1 MLKLKG
7 LISKDTIDKVFEY
20 ARVEEVISD
29 FIALKKTGANFKGLS
44 PFTNEK
50 TPSFIVS
57 PSKQIWKDFS
67 SGKGGNV
74 IAFLMEHEQ
83 FNYPESVRYLANK
96 YNIEVIETTDKF
108 ENVEERNARESLF
121 IINSFAQEY
130 FQNILS
136 KEDIVKDYLINRG
149 LSASTIDNFN
159 IGFSP
164 DFKNSFYNK
173 SIENGFTRDYL
184 IDTGLVIANEDNYV
198 DRFRGRIMF
207 PIKSISGRIL
217 GFGGRIIN
225 SNKKLAKYINSPE
238 SKIYNKSK
246 TLYGIYESK
255 QFIVKDD
262 VCYLVEG
269 YMDVVQLHE
278 HGIKNVLAS
287 SGTSLTKD
295 QIILIKR
302 LTSNIVILFD
312 GDQAGLSASLRSIDM
327 ILEEGLN
334 VRICPLPNGEDPDS
348 FVKKH
353 KRNKMINYIDE
364 QSKDLIDF
372 ILSVNKEYKND
383 EDKKVNI
390 IKSILKSISLIPDS
404 LKQEVYIKKLSSVL
418 SIDES
423 SLFRSFSTIETAKKI
438 QKTKIPNNSGD
449 NLYKVK
455 TSKKE
460 NRSEYIYQ
468 LERQIISI
476 LLKYGAE
483 EIIFE
488 DVILNKNEKGDIVEN
503 KKEIRSKVFEKIYLD
518 LQQDEIEFTHEP
530 FKEIYNKL
538 INSFHNQNL
547 VSIDSF
553 INDLEPSSS
562 KIVSDI
568 LINDEK
574 YQLHD
579 WEKKNIYV
587 KKIGSE
593 LSQLVNE
600 TILNMRRYLIDKKIN
615 ELQDNS
621 NDNKEKVLEEVM
633 SYYSLKK
640 LLSAKLNRVV

>member
-1 MLKLKG
+1 M
-7 LISKDTIDKVFEY
+7 ISKETIDKVFEY

-83 FNYPESVRYLANK
+83 FNYPESIRYLANK
-96 YNIEVIETTDKF
+96 YNIEIIETTNKS
-108 ENVEERNARESLF
+108 ENVEERNVRESLF
-121 IINSFAQEY
+121 IINSYAQEF

-136 KEDIVKDYLINRG
+136 KEDN
-149 LSASTIDNFN
+149 
-159 IGFSP
+159 
-164 DFKNSFYNK
+164 
-173 SIENGFTRDYL
+173 TRDYL
-184 IDTGLVIANEDNYV
+184 IDRGLSDSTIENFSIGFSPDLKNSFYKNASENGFTKDYLIETGLVISNEDTHF

-217 GFGGRIIN
+217 GFGGRIID
-225 SNKKLAKYINSPE
+225 SNKKIAKYINSPE

-312 GDQAGLSASLRSIDM
+312 GDEAGLSASLRSIDM

-334 VRICPLPNGEDPDS
+334 VRICPFPDGEDPDS
-348 FVKKH
+348 FVKKN
-353 KRNKMINYIDE
+353 KRDKMVAYIDE

-372 ILSVNKEYKND
+372 ILSINKEYKND
-383 EDKKVNI
+383 EDKKVAL

-423 SLFRSFSTIETAKKI
+423 SLFRSFSTIETGKKI
-438 QKTKIPNNSGD
+438 QKAKTRNYSRNNV
-449 NLYKVK
+449 LKVE

-460 NRSEYIYQ
+460 NTSEYIYQ

-483 EIIFE
+483 EILFE
-488 DVILNKNEKGDIVEN
+488 DIILNKNEKGDIVES
-503 KKEIRSKVFEKIYLD
+503 KKQIRSKVFEKIYLD
-518 LQQDEIEFTHEP
+518 LQQDEIEFTHGP

-538 INSFHNQNL
+538 INSLHNQKL

-553 INDLEPSSS
+553 INDLEPNSS

-600 TILNMRRYLIDKKIN
+600 TILNMRRYLIDKKIT

-621 NDNKEKVLEEVM
+621 KDDKDEVLEEVM

>member
-1 MLKLKG
+1 M
-7 LISKDTIDKVFEY
+7 ISKETIDKVFEF

-83 FNYPESVRYLANK
+83 FNYPESIRYLANK
-96 YNIEVIETTDKF
+96 YNIEIIETNDKN
-108 ENVEERNARESLF
+108 ENSEERNKRESLF

-130 FQNILS
+130 FQNVVL
-136 KEDIVKDYLINRG
+136 KEVDVKNYLKERG
-149 LSASTIDNFN
+149 LSDSTIVNFN

-164 DFKNSFYNK
+164 NKKNSFYKNASEK
-173 SIENGFTRDYL
+173 GFSIDYL
-184 IDTGLVIANEDNYV
+184 IETGLVISNENNHI

-207 PIKSISGRIL
+207 PIKSISGRVI
-217 GFGGRIIN
+217 GFGGRIID
-225 SNKKLAKYINSPE
+225 SNKKIAKYINSPE

-255 QFIVKDD
+255 QFIVKND
-262 VCYLVEG
+262 VCFLVEG

-278 HGIKNVLAS
+278 HGIKNVLAT

-302 LTSNIVILFD
+302 LTSNIIILFD
-312 GDQAGLSASLRSIDM
+312 GDQAGLSASMRSIDM

-334 VRICPLPNGEDPDS
+334 VKICQFPDGEDPDS
-348 FVKKH
+348 FVKKYKH
-353 KRNKMINYIDE
+353 DKMIEYIDQE
-364 QSKDLIDF
+364 SKDLIDF
-372 ILSVNKEYKND
+372 IISVNNEFEKD
-383 EDKKVNI
+383 EDKKVDL
-390 IKSILKSISLIPDS
+390 IKSILKSISLIPDL

-418 SIDES
+418 SIEES
-423 SLFRSFSTIETAKKI
+423 SLFKSFSNIKVGKKLQKSKSRQYSKNIVKIES
-438 QKTKIPNNSGD
+438 P
-449 NLYKVK
+449 
-455 TSKKE
+455 KKE
-460 NRSEYIYQ
+460 DKSGYIYQ

-476 LLKYGAE
+476 LLKYGVE
-483 EIIFE
+483 EIVFE
-488 DVILNKNEKGDIVEN
+488 DIFLNKNEKGDIVESR
-503 KKEIRSKVFEKIYLD
+503 KEIRSKVYEKIYLD
-518 LQQDEIEFTHEP
+518 LQQDEIEFTHGP

-547 VSIDSF
+547 ISIDSF
-553 INDLEPSSS
+553 INDLEPNSS

-600 TILNMRRYLIDKKIN
+600 TILNMRRYLIDKKIH

-621 NDNKEKVLEEVM
+621 NNETNKVLEEVM
-633 SYYSLKK
+633 SYYRLKK

>member
-1 MLKLKG
+1 MKKLII
-7 LISKDTIDKVFEY
+7 LISKETIDKVFEFG
-20 ARVEEVISD
+20 RVEEVISD

-83 FNYPESVRYLANK
+83 FNYPESIRYLANK
-96 YNIEVIETTDKF
+96 YNIEIIETNDKN
-108 ENVEERNARESLF
+108 ENSEERNKRESLF

-130 FQNILS
+130 FQNVVL
-136 KEDIVKDYLINRG
+136 KEVDVKNYLKERG
-149 LSASTIDNFN
+149 LSDSTIVNFN

-164 DFKNSFYNK
+164 DKKNSFYKNASEK
-173 SIENGFTRDYL
+173 GFSIDYL
-184 IDTGLVIANEDNYV
+184 IETGLVISNENNHI

-207 PIKSISGRIL
+207 PIKSISGRVI
-217 GFGGRIIN
+217 GFGGRIID
-225 SNKKLAKYINSPE
+225 SNKKIAKYINSPE

-255 QFIVKDD
+255 QFIVKND
-262 VCYLVEG
+262 VCFLVEG

-278 HGIKNVLAS
+278 HGIKNVLAT

-302 LTSNIVILFD
+302 LTSNIIILFD
-312 GDQAGLSASLRSIDM
+312 GDQAGLSASMRSIDM

-334 VRICPLPNGEDPDS
+334 VKICQFPDGEDPDS
-348 FVKKH
+348 FVKKYKH
-353 KRNKMINYIDE
+353 DKMIEYIDQE
-364 QSKDLIDF
+364 SKDLIDF
-372 ILSVNKEYKND
+372 IISVNNEFEKD
-383 EDKKVNI
+383 EDKKVDL
-390 IKSILKSISLIPDS
+390 IKSILKSISLIPDL

-418 SIDES
+418 SIEES
-423 SLFRSFSTIETAKKI
+423 SLFRSFSNIKVGKKLQKSKSRQYSKNIVKIES
-438 QKTKIPNNSGD
+438 P
-449 NLYKVK
+449 
-455 TSKKE
+455 KKE
-460 NRSEYIYQ
+460 DKSGYIYQ

-476 LLKYGAE
+476 LLKYGVE
-483 EIIFE
+483 EIVFE
-488 DVILNKNEKGDIVEN
+488 DIFLNKNEKGDIVESR
-503 KKEIRSKVFEKIYLD
+503 KEIRSKVYEKIYLD
-518 LQQDEIEFTHEP
+518 LQQDEIEFTHGP

-547 VSIDSF
+547 ISIDSF
-553 INDLEPSSS
+553 INDLEPNSS

-600 TILNMRRYLIDKKIN
+600 TILNMRRYLIDKKIH

-621 NDNKEKVLEEVM
+621 NNETNKVLEEVM
-633 SYYSLKK
+633 SYYRLKK

>member
-1 MLKLKG
+1 M
-7 LISKDTIDKVFEY
+7 ISKETIDKVFEF

-83 FNYPESVRYLANK
+83 FNYPESIRYLANK
-96 YNIEVIETTDKF
+96 YNIEIIETNDKY
-108 ENVEERNARESLF
+108 ENSEERNKRESLF

-130 FQNILS
+130 FQNVVL
-136 KEDIVKDYLINRG
+136 KEVDVKNYLKERG
-149 LSASTIDNFN
+149 LSDSTIVNFN

-164 DFKNSFYNK
+164 DKKNSFYKNASEK
-173 SIENGFTRDYL
+173 GFSIDYL
-184 IDTGLVIANEDNYV
+184 IETGLVISNENNHI

-207 PIKSISGRIL
+207 PIKSISGRVI
-217 GFGGRIIN
+217 GFGGRIID
-225 SNKKLAKYINSPE
+225 SNKKIAKYINSPE

-255 QFIVKDD
+255 QFIVKND
-262 VCYLVEG
+262 VCFLVEG

-278 HGIKNVLAS
+278 HGIKNVLAT

-302 LTSNIVILFD
+302 LTSNIIILFD
-312 GDQAGLSASLRSIDM
+312 GDQAGLSASMRSIDM

-334 VRICPLPNGEDPDS
+334 VKICQFPDGEDPDS
-348 FVKKH
+348 FVKKYKH
-353 KRNKMINYIDE
+353 DKMIEYIDE
-364 QSKDLIDF
+364 ESKDLIDF
-372 ILSVNKEYKND
+372 IISVNNEFEKD
-383 EDKKVNI
+383 EDKKVDL
-390 IKSILKSISLIPDS
+390 IKSILKSISLIPDL

-418 SIDES
+418 SIEES
-423 SLFRSFSTIETAKKI
+423 SLFRSFSNIKVGKKLQKSKSRQYSKNIVKIES
-438 QKTKIPNNSGD
+438 P
-449 NLYKVK
+449 
-455 TSKKE
+455 KKE
-460 NRSEYIYQ
+460 DKSGYIYQ

-476 LLKYGAE
+476 LLKYGVE
-483 EIIFE
+483 EIVFE
-488 DVILNKNEKGDIVEN
+488 DIFLNKNEKGDIVESR
-503 KKEIRSKVFEKIYLD
+503 KEIRSKVYEKIYLD
-518 LQQDEIEFTHEP
+518 LQQDEIEFTHGP

-547 VSIDSF
+547 ISIDSF
-553 INDLEPSSS
+553 INDLEPNSS

-600 TILNMRRYLIDKKIN
+600 TILNMRRYLIDKKIH

-621 NDNKEKVLEEVM
+621 NNETNKVLEEVM
-633 SYYSLKK
+633 SYYRLKK

>member
-1 MLKLKG
+1 M
-7 LISKDTIDKVFEY
+7 ISKETIDKVFEY

-29 FIALKKTGANFKGLS
+29 FIALKKTGANYKGLS

-83 FNYPESVRYLANK
+83 FNYPESIRYLSNK
-96 YNIEVIETTDKF
+96 YNIEIIETIDKSV
-108 ENVEERNARESLF
+108 NVEERNARESLF
-121 IINSFAQEY
+121 VINSFAQEY

-136 KEDIVKDYLINRG
+136 SQTEVKNYLIERG
-149 LSASTIDNFN
+149 LSNSTIENFN
-159 IGFSP
+159 IGFTG
-164 DFKNSFYNK
+164 DVKNGFYINASENGYNK
-173 SIENGFTRDYL
+173 DYL
-184 IDTGLVIANEDNYV
+184 VETGLVISNDNNFV

-217 GFGGRIIN
+217 GFGGRIIE
-225 SNKKLAKYINSPE
+225 SNKKIAKYINSPE
-238 SKIYNKSK
+238 SRIYNKSK

-262 VCYLVEG
+262 VCFLVEG

-327 ILEEGLN
+327 IIEEGLN
-334 VRICPLPNGEDPDS
+334 VRICTFPDGEDPDS
-348 FVKKH
+348 FVKKN
-353 KRNKMINYIDE
+353 KRDKMIEFIDE
-364 QSKDLIDF
+364 KSKDLIDF
-372 ILSVNKEYKND
+372 MLSIQQDYNND
-383 EDKKVNI
+383 EDKKVTL
-390 IKSILKSISLIPDS
+390 IKSILQSISLIPDS
-404 LKQEVYIKKLSSVL
+404 LKQEVYVKKLSSVL
-418 SIDES
+418 FIDES
-423 SLFRSFSTIETAKKI
+423 SLFRSLSNIENGKKI
-438 QKTKIPNNSGD
+438 NKRKTKNYTRNNI
-449 NLYKVK
+449 LKVE
-455 TSKKE
+455 TSKNE
-460 NRSEYIYQ
+460 NKSDYIYQ

-483 EIIFE
+483 EILFE
-488 DVILNKNEKGDIVEN
+488 DIILNKNEKGDIVES

-518 LQQDEIEFTHEP
+518 LQQDEIEFTHLP

-538 INSFHNQNL
+538 INSFNNQKL
-547 VSIDSF
+547 LSIDNF
-553 INDLEPSSS
+553 INDLEPNSS

-579 WEKKNIYV
+579 WEKRNIYV

-600 TILNMRRYLIDKKIN
+600 TILNMRRYLIDKKIT
-615 ELQDNS
+615 ELKNNIKD
-621 NDNKEKVLEEVM
+621 DKDKVLEEVM
-633 SYYSLKK
+633 SYYNLKK

>member
-7 LISKDTIDKVFEY
+7 LITKETIDKVFEY
-20 ARVEEVISD
+20 SRVEEVISD

-108 ENVEERNARESLF
+108 ENVEERNVRESLF

-164 DFKNSFYNK
+164 DLKNSFYNK

-184 IDTGLVIANEDNYV
+184 IDTGLVISNEDNYV

-302 LTSNIVILFD
+302 LTPNIVILFD

-334 VRICPLPNGEDPDS
+334 VRICPLPDGEDPDS

-438 QKTKIPNNSGD
+438 HKIKISNNSGD

>member
-1 MLKLKG
+1 M
-7 LISKDTIDKVFEY
+7 ISKETIDKVFEF

-83 FNYPESVRYLANK
+83 FNYPESIRYLANK
-96 YNIEVIETTDKF
+96 YNIEIIETNDKY
-108 ENVEERNARESLF
+108 ENSEERNKRESLF

-130 FQNILS
+130 FQNVVL
-136 KEDIVKDYLINRG
+136 KEVDVKNYLKERG
-149 LSASTIDNFN
+149 LSDSTIVNFN

-164 DFKNSFYNK
+164 DKKNSFYK
-173 SIENGFTRDYL
+173 YASENGFSTDYL
-184 IDTGLVIANEDNYV
+184 IETGLVISNENNHI

-207 PIKSISGRIL
+207 PIKSISGRVI
-217 GFGGRIIN
+217 GFGGRIID
-225 SNKKLAKYINSPE
+225 SNKKIAKYINSPE

-255 QFIVKDD
+255 QFIVKND
-262 VCYLVEG
+262 VCFLVEG

-278 HGIKNVLAS
+278 HGIKNVLAT

-302 LTSNIVILFD
+302 LTSNIIILFD
-312 GDQAGLSASLRSIDM
+312 GDQAGLSASMRSIDM

-334 VRICPLPNGEDPDS
+334 VKICQFPDGEDPDS
-348 FVKKH
+348 FVKKYKH
-353 KRNKMINYIDE
+353 DKMIEYIDE

-372 ILSVNKEYKND
+372 IISVNNEFEKD
-383 EDKKVNI
+383 EDKKVDL
-390 IKSILKSISLIPDS
+390 IKSILKSISLIPDL

-418 SIDES
+418 SIEES
-423 SLFRSFSTIETAKKI
+423 SLFRSFSNIKVGKKLQKSKSRQYSKNIVKIES
-438 QKTKIPNNSGD
+438 P
-449 NLYKVK
+449 
-455 TSKKE
+455 KKE
-460 NRSEYIYQ
+460 DKSGYIYQ

-476 LLKYGAE
+476 LLKYGVE
-483 EIIFE
+483 EIVFE
-488 DVILNKNEKGDIVEN
+488 DIFLNKNEKGDIVESR
-503 KKEIRSKVFEKIYLD
+503 KEIRSKVYEKIYLD
-518 LQQDEIEFTHEP
+518 LQQDEIEFTHGP

-547 VSIDSF
+547 ISIDSF
-553 INDLEPSSS
+553 INDLEPNSS

-600 TILNMRRYLIDKKIN
+600 TILNMRRYLIDKKIH

-621 NDNKEKVLEEVM
+621 NNETNKVLEEVM
-633 SYYSLKK
+633 SYYRLKK

>member
-1 MLKLKG
+1 M
-7 LISKDTIDKVFEY
+7 ISKETIDKVFEF

-83 FNYPESVRYLANK
+83 FNYPESIRYLANK
-96 YNIEVIETTDKF
+96 YNIEIIETNDKN
-108 ENVEERNARESLF
+108 ENSEERNKRESLF

-130 FQNILS
+130 FQNVVL
-136 KEDIVKDYLINRG
+136 KEVDVKNYLKERG
-149 LSASTIDNFN
+149 LSDSTIVNFN

-164 DFKNSFYNK
+164 DKKNSFYKNASEK
-173 SIENGFTRDYL
+173 GFSIDYL
-184 IDTGLVIANEDNYV
+184 IETGLVISNENNHI

-207 PIKSISGRIL
+207 PIKSISGRVI
-217 GFGGRIIN
+217 GFGGRIID
-225 SNKKLAKYINSPE
+225 SNKKIAKYINSPE

-255 QFIVKDD
+255 QFIVKND
-262 VCYLVEG
+262 VCFLVEG

-278 HGIKNVLAS
+278 HGIKNVLAT

-302 LTSNIVILFD
+302 LTSNIIILFD
-312 GDQAGLSASLRSIDM
+312 GDQAGLSASMRSIDM

-334 VRICPLPNGEDPDS
+334 VKICQFPDGEDPDS
-348 FVKKH
+348 FVKKYKH
-353 KRNKMINYIDE
+353 DKMIEYIDQE
-364 QSKDLIDF
+364 SKDLIDF
-372 ILSVNKEYKND
+372 IISLNNEFEKD
-383 EDKKVNI
+383 EDKKVDL
-390 IKSILKSISLIPDS
+390 IKSILKSISLIPDL

-418 SIDES
+418 SIEES
-423 SLFRSFSTIETAKKI
+423 SLFRSFSNIKVGKKLQKSKSRQYSKNIVKIES
-438 QKTKIPNNSGD
+438 P
-449 NLYKVK
+449 
-455 TSKKE
+455 KKE
-460 NRSEYIYQ
+460 DKSGYIYQ

-476 LLKYGAE
+476 LLKYGVE
-483 EIIFE
+483 EIVFE
-488 DVILNKNEKGDIVEN
+488 DIFLNKNEKGDIVESR
-503 KKEIRSKVFEKIYLD
+503 KEIRSKVYEKIYLD
-518 LQQDEIEFTHEP
+518 LQQDEIEFTHGP

-547 VSIDSF
+547 ISIDSF
-553 INDLEPSSS
+553 INDLEPNSS

-568 LINDEK
+568 LINEEK

-600 TILNMRRYLIDKKIN
+600 TILNMRRYLIDKKIH

-621 NDNKEKVLEEVM
+621 NNETNKVLEEVM
-633 SYYSLKK
+633 SYYRLKK

>member
-1 MLKLKG
+1 M
-7 LISKDTIDKVFEY
+7 ISKETIDKVFEF

-83 FNYPESVRYLANK
+83 FNYPESIRYLANK
-96 YNIEVIETTDKF
+96 YNIEIIETNDKY
-108 ENVEERNARESLF
+108 ENSEERNKRESLF

-130 FQNILS
+130 FQNVVL
-136 KEDIVKDYLINRG
+136 KEVDVKNYLKERG
-149 LSASTIDNFN
+149 LSDSTIVNFN

-164 DFKNSFYNK
+164 DKKNSFYK
-173 SIENGFTRDYL
+173 YASEKGFSADYL
-184 IDTGLVIANEDNYV
+184 IETGLVISNENNNI

-207 PIKSISGRIL
+207 PIKSISGRVI
-217 GFGGRIIN
+217 GFGGRIID
-225 SNKKLAKYINSPE
+225 SNKKIAKYINSPE

-255 QFIVKDD
+255 QFIVKND
-262 VCYLVEG
+262 VCFLVEG

-278 HGIKNVLAS
+278 HGIKNVLAT

-302 LTSNIVILFD
+302 LTSNIIILFD
-312 GDQAGLSASLRSIDM
+312 GDQAGLSASMRSIDM

-334 VRICPLPNGEDPDS
+334 VKICQFPDGEDPDS
-348 FVKKH
+348 FVKKYKH
-353 KRNKMINYIDE
+353 DKMIEYIDE
-364 QSKDLIDF
+364 ESKDLIDF
-372 ILSVNKEYKND
+372 IISVNNEFEKD
-383 EDKKVNI
+383 EDKKVDL
-390 IKSILKSISLIPDS
+390 IKSILKSISLIPDL

-418 SIDES
+418 SIEES
-423 SLFRSFSTIETAKKI
+423 SLFRSFSNIKVGKKLQKSKSRQYSKNIVKIES
-438 QKTKIPNNSGD
+438 P
-449 NLYKVK
+449 
-455 TSKKE
+455 KKE
-460 NRSEYIYQ
+460 DKSGYIYQ

-476 LLKYGAE
+476 LLKYGVE
-483 EIIFE
+483 EIVFE
-488 DVILNKNEKGDIVEN
+488 DIFLNKNEKGDIVESR
-503 KKEIRSKVFEKIYLD
+503 KEIRSKVYEKIYLD
-518 LQQDEIEFTHEP
+518 LQQDEIEFTHGP

-547 VSIDSF
+547 ISIDSF
-553 INDLEPSSS
+553 INDLEPNSS

-568 LINDEK
+568 LINNEK

-600 TILNMRRYLIDKKIN
+600 TILNMRRYLIDKKIH

-621 NDNKEKVLEEVM
+621 NNETNKVLEEVM
-633 SYYSLKK
+633 SYYRLKK